1 MSAAPADPFAGR
13 DLVVFDLDGTLI
25 DSIGIWNEVD
35 RRLRD
40 NLALPPLG
48 EADISAFRESS
59 LRRHSAAANPYL
71 EYCRILG
78 AEAGSPLSPEEILR
92 LRYALGEDLLENEV
106 DYKPGADRLVRRLR
120 ARGVRLAIASTTRRP
135 NLEIYLAR
143 NGNIRSKAPLD
154 EFFDPILV
162 RDDVREGKPNP
173 EVYLR
178 VLEATGVPT
187 DRALAVED
195 ALSGVEAARAAGL
208 GVVAVRDRHAE
219 PDRAAIDSLVLRT
232 FDSFDEMSPWS
243 FARGRTFC

>member
-1 MSAAPADPFAGR
+1 MSSAPADPFAGR

-40 NLALPPLG
+40 NLALPPRG

-232 FDSFDEMSPWS
+232 FDSFDEMSP
-243 FARGRTFC
+243 

>member
-232 FDSFDEMSPWS
+232 FDSFDEMSP
-243 FARGRTFC
+243 

>member
-40 NLALPPLG
+40 NLALPPRG

-232 FDSFDEMSPWS
+232 FDSFDEMSP
-243 FARGRTFC
+243 

>member
-1 MSAAPADPFAGR
+1 MSSAPADPFAGR

-40 NLALPPLG
+40 NLALPPRG

-106 DYKPGADRLVRRLR
+106 DYKPGADRLVRRLH

-135 NLEIYLAR
+135 NLEIYIAR
-143 NGNIRSKAPLD
+143 NENIRTKAPLD
-154 EFFDPILV
+154 DFFDPILV

-232 FDSFDEMSPWS
+232 FDSFDEMSP
-243 FARGRTFC
+243 

>member
-78 AEAGSPLSPEEILR
+78 AEAESPLSPEEILR

-143 NGNIRSKAPLD
+143 NGNIRTKAPLD

-232 FDSFDEMSPWS
+232 FDSFDEMSP
-243 FARGRTFC
+243 

>member
-92 LRYALGEDLLENEV
+92 LRDALGEDLLENEV

-143 NGNIRSKAPLD
+143 NGNIRTKAPLD
-154 EFFDPILV
+154 DFFDPILV

-232 FDSFDEMSPWS
+232 FDSFDEMSP
-243 FARGRTFC
+243 